1 MLWMAW
7 MTAVAWTMDC
17 SDLEKAQLR
26 LQVHAS
32 NLSLAGGASEGDGRR
47 HPQRVDCSTSTCRVF
62 SEERTLRRYDPTSP
76 LADSEGYVS
85 EVVVNVVKER
95 SAAKAAA
102 SELRLLA
109 RASVCRHAKIEIETP
124 AQLVIRIQ
132 NEKSPV
138 AVETLRFSGRNEVS
152 GWSRTYRDGQQESV
166 EF

>member
-1 MLWMAW
+1 MLGMAW
-7 MTAVAWTMDC
+7 MVAIAWTMDC

-32 NLSLAGGASEGDGRR
+32 NLSLAGHSAEADSRKQI
-47 HPQRVDCSTSTCRVF
+47 QRVECTDGTCKVVNE
-62 SEERTLRRYDPTSP
+62 SRTLRRYDPTSP
-76 LADSEGYVS
+76 LADSSGYVT
-85 EVVVNVVKER
+85 ELEINTVKER

-109 RASVCRHAKIEIETP
+109 RASVCRHAKIESETP

-138 AVETLRFSGRNEVS
+138 VQETLRFSGRNEVS